1 MNRFK
6 EISMG
11 IAAMLIV
18 PAISINASPNNIA
31 GKPASPAIEVM
42 QSLLKVELPI
52 LLMSLLPGQVFK
64 YKEPVKA

>member
-18 PAISINASPNNIA
+18 PAININASPNNIA
-31 GKPASPAIEVM
+31 GKPASPTTEVTHHR
-42 QSLLKVELPI
+42 
-52 LLMSLLPGQVFK
+52 
-64 YKEPVKA
+64 

>member
-31 GKPASPAIEVM
+31 GK
-42 QSLLKVELPI
+42 LLK
-52 LLMSLLPGQVFK
+52 
-64 YKEPVKA
+64 